1 MSTMQAQKCW
11 PTMAIRAPTLT
22 KLPNS
27 WSTRK
32 CFNIFSGFLKDPV
45 VFLWT
50 REKASAGL
58 GLKFRKPAFIY
69 LYILIAVY
77 FRLPDKSAYLISWSQ
92 NEAVAA
98 HAMAMDAWK

>member
-1 MSTMQAQKCW
+1 
-11 PTMAIRAPTLT
+11 MAIRPARLT
-22 KLPNS
+22 KLPNT

-58 GLKFRKPAFIY
+58 GLKFRKSSAFIY
-69 LYILIAVY
+69 LYLNGCA
-77 FRLPDKSAYLISWSQ
+77 FPASRWKSLPHFLEPKWSCCSPYNGNARVEVEIDQ
-92 NEAVAA
+92 
-98 HAMAMDAWK
+98 